1 MADLYQLK
9 SLYIFCEKLMRRNLE
24 IVKKDGKWMEL
35 KKKAPELALFLT
47 SDDDDE
53 TTGEIDGLTSS
64 HGFAASHAATNIYH
78 PTLKNV
84 L

>member
-1 MADLYQLK
+1 MAYLYQIQ
-9 SLYIFCEKLMRRNLE
+9 SLYSSCGQLIRRNLE
-24 IVKKDGKWMEL
+24 IVKKDAKWMEL

-53 TTGEIDGLTSS
+53 KTEEIDGLTSS
-64 HGFAASHAATNIYH
+64 HCFAAAPAATNIYH